1 MKLKSL
7 VTVAAV
13 VTSGVVLARVDSTT
27 TLCQIE
33 LANGVKDPVVALPL
47 IEVHSGT
54 NAINPSACVL
64 TNGLHTGD
72 YLYAI
77 VGGNRKA
84 WRFNETHGWETVN
97 VTVGNITIPA
107 AGNDKLERGSAV
119 WLHRQGANKGNVYIY
134 GQITNIAQ
142 SVTISGDF
150 AMIGN
155 ATTDSYLL
163 TAIPWGTKPSDGD
176 KLCLIADNTVGQVEY
191 TCIREGEAVKWGK
204 IVVGTNPKG
213 RIIET
218 IKELT
223 QEEYAAVSIAPGE
236 GFVYMKNN
244 LSADNPTI
252 NWPSGEQDIKGVMAE
267 RSKSFIKSLK

>member
-84 WRFNETHGWETVN
+84 WLFNESDGWKPAN
-97 VTVGNITIPA
+97 VTVGSITIPA
-107 AGNDKLERGSAV
+107 AGNDKFERGSAV
-119 WLHRQGANKGNVYIY
+119 WLHRKNKGNVYIY
-134 GQITNIAQ
+134 GQITNITQ

-155 ATTDSYLL
+155 ATTNSYLL
-163 TAIPWGTKPSDGD
+163 TAIPWGTKPSNGD
-176 KLCLIADNTVGQVEY
+176 KLCLIADNTAGQVEY
-191 TCIREGEAVKWGK
+191 TCIREGDAVKWGK
-204 IVVGTNPKG
+204 IVVETNSRG

-218 IKELT
+218 IEELT
-223 QEEYAAVSIAPGE
+223 PAEYAAVSIAPGE

-252 NWPSGEQDIKGVMAE
+252 NWPSGE
-267 RSKSFIKSLK
+267 